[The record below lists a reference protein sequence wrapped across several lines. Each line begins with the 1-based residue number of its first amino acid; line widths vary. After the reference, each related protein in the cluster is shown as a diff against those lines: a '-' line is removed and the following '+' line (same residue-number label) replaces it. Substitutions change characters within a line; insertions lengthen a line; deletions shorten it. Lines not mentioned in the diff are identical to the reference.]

1 MLGKLQRPAMGMTRL
16 FSTLVKKP
24 KLELTMRTPYRTIFN
39 NFTEFTRVYVNSLE
53 GQIAIGTR
61 STSRVYLLPPGGV
74 TVKNMQPGDGNLSE
88 SQSGEFVHGGTVPRI
103 ASLDDIPSPYLEGW
117 MDPFFET
124 GYFPLMQIA
133 RGCPFTCAFC
143 NSGVTQNS
151 KINAHSVENVK
162 AVPAKPER
170 PVRPTRCV

>member
-88 SQSGEFVHGGTVPRI
+88 SQSGEFVHGGGWLFVHPDNSMEIDLVSCEERESFQFEKVAPEDLPEEDTTTLQGRT
-103 ASLDDIPSPYLEGW
+103 ASEL
-117 MDPFFET
+117 
-124 GYFPLMQIA
+124 A
-133 RGCPFTCAFC
+133 
-143 NSGVTQNS
+143 
-151 KINAHSVENVK
+151 
-162 AVPAKPER
+162 
-170 PVRPTRCV
+170 